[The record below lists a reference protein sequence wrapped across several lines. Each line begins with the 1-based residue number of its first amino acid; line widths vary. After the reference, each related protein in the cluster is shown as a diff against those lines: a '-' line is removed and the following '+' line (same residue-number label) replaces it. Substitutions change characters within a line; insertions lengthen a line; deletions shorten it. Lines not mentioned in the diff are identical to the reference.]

1 MFILEHKFIHLTTFH
16 KLQEW
21 TLLTCSRSTFSVKSR
36 KCALNRRSLTMRGRD
51 CCEAGTASGELG
63 TLTDDVGEWGAGRW
77 AGRPVNPPPMIGASI
92 STLMTLSMLP
102 VNCGRIYKEFPLYQI
117 IQLPTTADLYTSDRT
132 MITGP
137 STTVSMLPV
146 NCKTIHHFFK
156 NWPNYRSSLLNR
168 STGSCLVLIPHAFL
182 PSYREERLTTYP

>member
-1 MFILEHKFIHLTTFH
+1 MFILEHSSNYFPQVTGV
-16 KLQEW
+16 
-21 TLLTCSRSTFSVKSR
+21 TCSRSTFSVKSR
-36 KCALNRRSLTMRGRD
+36 KCASNGRALTTRGRD
-51 CCEAGTASGELG
+51 CCETGTASGELG

-102 VNCGRIYKEFPLYQI
+102 VNCARIHKEFPLYQI
-117 IQLPTTADLYTSDRT
+117 IQLRTTADLYTSDRT

-146 NCKTIHHFFK
+146 NCKTIHCFK
-156 NWPNYRSSLLNR
+156 WFSKTTECRYSI
-168 STGSCLVLIPHAFL
+168 VLKDQVWC
-182 PSYREERLTTYP
+182 